1 MNKLKR
7 TRRRWALAGSVLL
20 VVGAVAYLAFGSFQA
35 NLVYFHTPTEILQ
48 KEQRDSGP
56 KIRVGGMVEEGSLRR
71 TVEGQKMKL
80 DFVVTDGRTRLPVR
94 FEGIPP
100 DLFKEKQGAVV
111 EGWWTKEKVFKADVI
126 MAKHDENY
134 MPIKMEGS
142 ADDARAKAGKTMK
155 ESR

>member
-1 MNKLKR
+1 
-7 TRRRWALAGSVLL
+7 
-20 VVGAVAYLAFGSFQA
+20 
-35 NLVYFHTPTEILQ
+35 
-48 KEQRDSGP
+48 
-56 KIRVGGMVEEGSLRR
+56 
-71 TVEGQKMKL
+71 MKL

-134 MPIKMEGS
+134 MPIKMEGL
-142 ADDARAKAGKTMK
+142 ADDARTKAGKTMK